1 MKICPFDK
9 HVRKKFSEMFAAI
22 GVIFSIVVAFF
33 PIEQETR
40 TVAGIVFASVCVVT
54 YIGVWISAMLSKKV
68 KLRIRNTNVVIQVG
82 DIWEAPG
89 KKVIPMNEFFDTEN
103 PGFIDENSLHGQFIR
118 KYEGKGED
126 IYSHIISTLK
136 SRGINGIVMK
146 REQGKPIK
154 FRLGTICE
162 YDDIFML
169 AYTSFDKDNRAN
181 LYGDNFPK
189 CYSNMWNE
197 IDIHNNGE
205 SISMPVLGTGKTRF
219 DKDYKPQELLEIML
233 ITLRMSGVNLERR
246 ATLNIVIHKS
256 LAKDINFIRLKSF
269 SD

>member
-189 CYSNMWNE
+189 CYAESLQDASDALVSALLVRPIYASTAWVTAS
-197 IDIHNNGE
+197 IPDAAVSPRGADIWKSVSMIAILGR
-205 SISMPVLGTGKTRF
+205 IS
-219 DKDYKPQELLEIML
+219 
-233 ITLRMSGVNLERR
+233 
-246 ATLNIVIHKS
+246 
-256 LAKDINFIRLKSF
+256 
-269 SD
+269 

>member
-9 HVRKKFSEMFAAI
+9 YVRKKFYEIFAAI
-22 GVIFSIVVAFF
+22 GVIFSIIVAFF

-40 TVAGIVFASVCVVT
+40 TVAGIVFVSVCVVT
-54 YIGVWISAMLSKKV
+54 YIIVWISAMITKKV
-68 KLRIRNTNVVIQVG
+68 KLHIRNTNIVIRVG

-89 KKVIPMNEFFDTEN
+89 KRVVPMNEFFDTEN
-103 PGFIDENSLHGQFIR
+103 LGFIAENSLHGQFIR
-118 KYEGKGED
+118 KYEDKGED

-146 REQGKPIK
+146 REQGKQIK

-205 SISMPVLGTGKTRF
+205 SVSMPVLGTGKTRF

-233 ITLRMSGVNLERR
+233 ITFRMSGVNLERR

>member
-189 CYSNMWNE
+189 CYA
-197 IDIHNNGE
+197 E
-205 SISMPVLGTGKTRF
+205 SLQDASDALVFNSVGASCPRSAAEGFHVLLPAPKNREGVARR
-219 DKDYKPQELLEIML
+219 LLL
-233 ITLRMSGVNLERR
+233 C
-246 ATLNIVIHKS
+246 
-256 LAKDINFIRLKSF
+256 F
-269 SD
+269 

>member
-22 GVIFSIVVAFF
+22 GVIFSIVVAFC

>member
-146 REQGKPIK
+146 RE
-154 FRLGTICE
+154 
-162 YDDIFML
+162 
-169 AYTSFDKDNRAN
+169 
-181 LYGDNFPK
+181 
-189 CYSNMWNE
+189 
-197 IDIHNNGE
+197 
-205 SISMPVLGTGKTRF
+205 
-219 DKDYKPQELLEIML
+219 
-233 ITLRMSGVNLERR
+233 
-246 ATLNIVIHKS
+246 
-256 LAKDINFIRLKSF
+256 
-269 SD
+269 